1 MKELTVISGK
11 GGTGKTSIVASL
23 AALAE
28 NKVMADCD
36 VDAADLH
43 LLLEPTLKYREEFR
57 SGKLASIN
65 RDICTECGK
74 CIELC
79 RFNAISDDFVIDP
92 ISCEGCGVCAY
103 FCPEEAIELSESL
116 SGEWFI
122 SDTRFGPLVHAK
134 LGIAEENSGKLVT
147 LVRKNARAIAE
158 KEDRKFIIVDGP
170 PGIGCPVIA
179 SITGV
184 DSVLV
189 VTEPTLSGIHDLE
202 RTVALAEHFKIPT
215 MVCINKYDL
224 NPEMSTRIERFCENK
239 GLRLLGKI
247 AFDLIVTKALVQR
260 KSVVDYSLGAV
271 TQEIKKIWRNITYAL
286 EL

>member
-11 GGTGKTSIVASL
+11 GGTSIVASL